1 MSDRPS
7 NIKVPLITKR
17 LAARLER
24 HKAKL
29 PPFLPL
35 FNRVFVYPVEED
47 DQPDTTA
54 GGIVLARTTKQR
66 LGAQRGIL
74 CAAGPA
80 AYEQLWPYGVSIGD
94 YVITMRLS
102 PWERFYVD
110 KEGHPHHILILY
122 ASDITAS
129 EDLLTAHDKGDLWM
143 EMAPDGEVSV
153 CDRETGARDR
163 KDPEEPE
170 YGV

>member
-1 MSDRPS
+1 VSEKS
-7 NIKVPLITKR
+7 LKVPIMTPR

-54 GGIVLARTTKQR
+54 GGIVLAHTTKQR

-74 CAAGPA
+74 CAAGMQA
-80 AYEQLWPYGVSIGD
+80 MDTLYSYGVNLGD

-102 PWERFYVD
+102 PWSRFYVD
-110 KEGHPHHILILY
+110 REGRPHSVLILF

-129 EDLLTAHDKGDLWM
+129 EDLLSAHEKGDVWF
-143 EMAPDGEVSV
+143 EMN
-153 CDRETGARDR
+153 ETGETHLETREGPRTR
-163 KDPEEPE
+163 KETDDPED
-170 YGV
+170 GV

>member
-1 MSDRPS
+1 MSEKTQ
-7 NIKVPLITKR
+7 KVPIMTPR

-54 GGIVLARTTKQR
+54 GGIVLARQTKRR

-74 CAAGPA
+74 VAMGMQAADVL
-80 AYEQLWPYGVSIGD
+80 YSYGVNIGD

-102 PWERFYVD
+102 PWSRFYVD
-110 KEGHPHHILILY
+110 QSGHPHSVLILY

-129 EDLLTAHDKGDLWM
+129 EDLLTAHEKGDVWF
-143 EMAPDGEVSV
+143 EMNEQGETRLETREGPRQRKNSEDPD
-153 CDRETGARDR
+153 D
-163 KDPEEPE
+163 
-170 YGV
+170 GV